1 MKFVIIFTKTQGGL
15 TMKKRLTATIL
26 CLIMLFSIVPSMA
39 YELRYGDT
47 GTRVGM
53 LQNQLKYLGYYT
65 GVITNKFDYSLVVA
79 VRSFQRV
86 NGLKVDG
93 VAGVNTFARLNSL
106 DGEAPKPKPVVSSI
120 RLEWGDVGD
129 NVKKVQERLKA
140 LGYLTG
146 SYAEGKFDTLT
157 QAAVKSFQKNNKLR
171 ADGIVGEHT
180 WSVLFGSGTKPIT
193 PADPTTTGFLLR
205 YDDRSALVTQLKDQ
219 LVALGYFN
227 KDKEQPTSDVFTYYT
242 VECVRAFQANNGLK
256 VDGVVGSQTWNKL
269 FSGSAKPA
277 GSGAPSPSVP
287 AANIRLQ
294 YKQRDPQVKLL
305 KNRLAALGY
314 YSYDSDP
321 VKEADLYSY
330 RTVSSVRSFQ
340 ENNGL
345 KADGIA
351 GPNTLSKLYG
361 SDAKPKPAGDTTP
374 ADKPIRLA
382 YGYKNSNVTKLQQR
396 LVELKIFDTNRE
408 AISGTYTY
416 YTVTCVKAFQK
427 SKGLKDDGVV
437 GPQTWKALG
446 F

>member
-1 MKFVIIFTKTQGGL
+1 
-15 TMKKRLTATIL
+15 MKKRLTATIL

-39 YELRYGDT
+39 YELRFKDT

-65 GVITNKFDYSLVVA
+65 GVITNKYDYTTVLA

-86 NGLKVDG
+86 NGLTVDG

-106 DGEAPKPKPVVSSI
+106 DGKAPKPKPVAPSI
-120 RLEWGDVGD
+120 RLSFGDKND

-146 SYAEGKFDTLT
+146 SYIEGEFDTLT
-157 QAAVKSFQKNNKLR
+157 LAAVKSFQLNNKLR

-193 PADPTTTGFLLR
+193 PADPTSAGFLLR
-205 YDDRSALVTQLKDQ
+205 YEDRSPLVTQLKDK
-219 LVALGYFN
+219 LVALGYFD
-227 KDKEQPTSDVFTYYT
+227 DKREQATSDVYTYYT
-242 VECVRAFQANNGLK
+242 KVCVAAFQKNNGLK
-256 VDGVVGSQTWNKL
+256 DDGVVGPQTWNKL

-351 GPNTLSKLYG
+351 GPVTLAKLYG
-361 SDAKPKPAGDTTP
+361 PDAKPKPSGGTSP
-374 ADKPIRLA
+374 AKKPIRLQFKD
-382 YGYKNSNVTKLQQR
+382 KNANVTKLQQR

-408 AISGTYTY
+408 AISGEYTY

-437 GPQTWKALG
+437 GPQTWAALG